1 MRRRNQWPSDI
12 STHLHARDG
21 VDLAAYDEM
30 WYLDRHKPFTDR
42 VYKKRVLR
50 MSEGTVAIA
59 SDHAGP
65 SMKEALKV
73 VLKERGFEVLDLGTH
88 GEDSVDYPDYGKAVG
103 EAVTSGRAKLGV
115 VICGTGIGISIA
127 ANRIPGVRAAICH
140 DATSARLAREHNDA
154 NVMALG
160 ARLVGPQ
167 VALDCLDAFL
177 ETEFSGGERHLRRIG
192 KLG

>member
-1 MRRRNQWPSDI
+1 
-12 STHLHARDG
+12 
-21 VDLAAYDEM
+21 
-30 WYLDRHKPFTDR
+30 
-42 VYKKRVLR
+42 

-65 SMKEALKV
+65 SMKEALKA
-73 VLKERGFEVLDLGTH
+73 VLKERGFEVLDLGMH

-103 EAVTSGRAKLGV
+103 EAVTSGQAKLGV

-140 DATSARLAREHNDA
+140 DVTSARLAREHNDA

-160 ARLVGPQ
+160 ARLVGPE

-177 ETEFSGGERHLRRIG
+177 ATEFSGAERHVRRIG